1 MNEEICKKI
10 SENQQAIKKYKEI
23 YGQILEC
30 SEPEIEIKIKIKQW
44 VADIR
49 YPHKI
54 KIKHTTKIN
63 TNEALDILSEC
74 INKKEKQN
82 DNFIEAEIK
91 NRIEQQNDKHI
102 PRID

>member
-30 SEPEIEIKIKIKQW
+30 SEPQIEIKIKIKQW
-44 VADIR
+44 AGFVS

-74 INKKEKQN
+74 ISKKEKQN

-91 NRIEQQNDKHI
+91 NRLEQQNDNHI
-102 PRID
+102 PHID

>member
-1 MNEEICKKI
+1 MNEEICKII

-23 YGQILEC
+23 YGQILDC

-44 VADIR
+44 AVGVR

-91 NRIEQQNDKHI
+91 KRIDKQNDNHI
-102 PRID
+102 PHVD